1 MNDDR
6 TPGSGALQ
14 THPSDAT
21 PHQMTA
27 ALPDISQTLQDAVA
41 SSAIP
46 GAVAV
51 ITDAKQEVFR
61 GAFGYADHA
70 RSRTFAQDDLFR
82 IASAV
87 KLWTS
92 MLLMQL
98 VEQNIVTLDDP
109 LGRYLPEFDELP
121 VLVGFAGDEP
131 VLVDPLRSPTIRE
144 VCAHLGGLSY
154 PFSSDLNARY
164 GQVVD
169 VPRGWGVLGALTQLP
184 RIAQP
189 GQKVVYGTGFDWIG
203 LLIERVTGD
212 KLEDRFRAKLFDPI
226 GMNNTFHRLDPSA
239 ARRVVPV
246 LSLDARNEWTLSQLG
261 FDYAENP
268 EFCQGGGHLYTTA
281 SDYAKL
287 MRVLL
292 SGGQSPGGRILSP
305 ASVDR
310 LFEPLVPHSRIE
322 ILRTVVPIITAD
334 VDLGVGDRWGLG
346 MMINDDD
353 VAGRRRAA
361 SGGWAGIWNTFF
373 WVDRISGIAG
383 ALFMQYLP
391 FCDSGAVQT
400 FDRFERSA
408 YAHFGRPRDSADEL
422 LQCRQP

>member
-1 MNDDR
+1 MNSSKNHPHR
-6 TPGSGALQ
+6 T
-14 THPSDAT
+14 T
-21 PHQMTA
+21 P
-27 ALPDISQTLQDAVA
+27 ALPDVAQTLQDAVA
-41 SSAIP
+41 SNAIP

-51 ITDAKQEVFR
+51 ITDAKQELFR

-70 RSRTFAQDDLFR
+70 HSRTFAQDDLFR

-92 MLLMQL
+92 VLLMQL
-98 VEQNIVTLDDP
+98 VEQEVVTLDDP

-121 VLVGFAGDEP
+121 VLVGFDGDKP
-131 VLVDPLRSPTIRE
+131 VLVDPVRSPTIRE
-144 VCAHLGGLSY
+144 VCAHLSGLSY

-189 GQKVVYGTGFDWIG
+189 GEKVVYGTGFDWIG

-212 KLEDRFRAKLFDPI
+212 KLQDRFRAKLLDPI
-226 GMNNTFHRLDPSA
+226 GMDDTFYRLDASVA
-239 ARRVVPV
+239 QRVVPV
-246 LSLDARNEWTLSQLG
+246 LSLDAHNEWNRSELD

-268 EFCQGGGHLYTTA
+268 EFCQGGGHLYTTP

-310 LFEPLVPHSRIE
+310 LFEPLAPHSRIDT
-322 ILRTVVPIITAD
+322 LRTVVPVITAD
-334 VDLGVGDRWGLG
+334 VNLGVGDRWGIG
-346 MMINDDD
+346 MMINNDD
-353 VAGRRRAA
+353 VAGMRRAG

-373 WVDRISGIAG
+373 WVDRTSGLAG
-383 ALFMQYLP
+383 ALFMQHLP
-391 FCDSGAVQT
+391 FCDPGAVHT

-408 YAHFGRPRDSADEL
+408 YAQFGP
-422 LQCRQP
+422 PT